1 MKIKIVKKEKNLL
14 LDRVEVEFE
23 IDAPDATPK
32 RLEVKSK
39 LAALINHDEKL
50 VIIKAINQKTG
61 VKTSIGTAHAY
72 QTEKNLKQ
80 VEPEHLIKRNTP
92 KPAKEGEA

>member
-1 MKIKIVKKEKNLL
+1 MKIKIVKKEQNKL
-14 LDRVEVEFE
+14 LDRIEVEFE

-39 LAALINHDEKL
+39 VAALINHDENL

-61 VKTSIGTAHAY
+61 VKQSIGTAHAY
-72 QTEKNLKQ
+72 QTEAHLKH

-92 KPAKEGEA
+92 KPTKEGGA